1 MDFNLK
7 NNLVADSSTANK
19 YSDVLVHVAFKDT
32 VKRFKAHKFVLAQ
45 HSKYFDNIFLC
56 NDNMPLVH
64 ICFSSVHP
72 DIVENTLKVM
82 YGYQIHVLE
91 KHLAR
96 FKGFLDTLAIDYETV
111 DVALRDEDK
120 ETKIDPPKL
129 VLPPPTS
136 AGLSVDTVEQRAEN
150 NVPKRKKESPK
161 TTDEKKKKLEEATKT
176 QQTTSSQMIIRKQLD
191 ALPAIDKWTETSE
204 DRLDDIDFKIE
215 IDEKKGK
222 FYKCDHCEYV
232 HNLFTEAEKHFI
244 HKHQDCGNAP
254 QIFKDAIKYYQESST
269 SCAKIREQ
277 LAGNCNKALAKNK
290 LM

>member
-91 KHLAR
+91 KHIAR

-161 TTDEKKKKLEEATKT
+161 TTDEKKSETKHSLRNL
-176 QQTTSSQMIIRKQLD
+176 SS
-191 ALPAIDKWTETSE
+191 
-204 DRLDDIDFKIE
+204 F
-215 IDEKKGK
+215 
-222 FYKCDHCEYV
+222 
-232 HNLFTEAEKHFI
+232 
-244 HKHQDCGNAP
+244 
-254 QIFKDAIKYYQESST
+254 
-269 SCAKIREQ
+269 
-277 LAGNCNKALAKNK
+277 
-290 LM
+290 